1 MTVALPTTLCEA
13 FQRTAARM
21 PDAVAL
27 RTPGDTTRITWGE
40 YARRVEQ
47 IAAGLANLGVAPGDA
62 VALMLT
68 NRPEFHLVDT
78 AAMHLGAVPFSIYNT
93 NPVETIAY
101 QLAKTGS
108 RVIVCEKQFLPQIA
122 AARAVDRTV
131 DTVVV
136 VDEGGADTVSL
147 AELESNPLPGFD
159 FRAAWE
165 RVGAEDVLTII
176 FTSGTTGTPKG
187 VELTHANILSN
198 IDGVRDMLDP
208 WFEHRTVSYLPDAHI
223 VNRWTCHY
231 FPMIGGG
238 PVTDLAD
245 PKQIVTALSDTRP
258 TAFVGVP
265 QVWYKIKGALEAQLA
280 AETSPV
286 KRTLATWAIDIGRQQ
301 VRAELG
307 GSGGGVSPW
316 LAARHRVADRLVLHK
331 IRHRLGLD
339 ELLVGATGAAPIA
352 PEALE
357 FVLGLGLPV
366 GEVYGMSELSA
377 IATLNRPGRMRLGTV
392 GVAARGVE
400 VSLAEDGEIL
410 VRGPIVMKGY
420 LGDPEQT
427 AEAIDA
433 DGWVH
438 TGDIGTVDAD
448 GFVSI
453 VDRKKELIVNSGG
466 KNMSP
471 SKIEGYVKVA
481 CPLAGSVVAI
491 GDARPYITALIAL
504 DPDAAAAYALAHGLT
519 PNPAELATDPGIR
532 EIIDAGI
539 RDANMKLARVEQIKK
554 FVVAPVFWQP
564 GGDELTP
571 TGKLKRKPITAKYAT
586 EIDTMYS
593 ATR

>member
-1 MTVALPTTLCEA
+1 MTVVLPTTLCEA

-40 YARRVEQ
+40 CARRVER
-47 IAAGLANLGVAPGDA
+47 IAAGLANLGVAAGDA

-165 RVGAEDVLTII
+165 QVRATDVLTII

-245 PKQIVTALSDTRP
+245 PKQIVTALADTRP

-286 KRTLATWAIDIGRQQ
+286 KRNLATWAIDIGRQR

-307 GSGGGVSPW
+307 TSGGGVSPW
-316 LAARHRVADRLVLHK
+316 LAARHRVADRLVLQK

-392 GVAARGVE
+392 GVAARGAFKNRKVE
-400 VSLAEDGEIL
+400 LRD
-410 VRGPIVMKGY
+410 
-420 LGDPEQT
+420 
-427 AEAIDA
+427 
-433 DGWVH
+433 
-438 TGDIGTVDAD
+438 
-448 GFVSI
+448 
-453 VDRKKELIVNSGG
+453 
-466 KNMSP
+466 
-471 SKIEGYVKVA
+471 EGYA
-481 CPLAGSVVAI
+481 DTGEDPLYV
-491 GDARPYITALIAL
+491 
-504 DPDAAAAYALAHGLT
+504 
-519 PNPAELATDPGIR
+519 
-532 EIIDAGI
+532 
-539 RDANMKLARVEQIKK
+539 
-554 FVVAPVFWQP
+554 
-564 GGDELTP
+564 
-571 TGKLKRKPITAKYAT
+571 LKGRSEGY
-586 EIDTMYS
+586 
-593 ATR
+593 

>member
-1 MTVALPTTLCEA
+1 MALPPTLCAA
-13 FQRTAARM
+13 FQRTADRM

-27 RTPGDTTRITWGE
+27 RTPGETTRITWGE
-40 YARRVEQ
+40 YARRVEK
-47 IAAGLANLGVAPGDA
+47 IAAGLANLGVAAGDT

-78 AAMHLGAVPFSIYNT
+78 AAMHLGAIPFSIYNT

-101 QLAKTGS
+101 QLAKTES
-108 RVIVCEKQFLPQIA
+108 RVIVCEEQFLPQIA

-131 DTVVV
+131 QTVVV
-136 VDEGGADTVSL
+136 VDSGPADTVSL

-165 RVGAEDVLTII
+165 QVRADDVLTII

-198 IDGVRDMLDP
+198 IDGVRAMLDP

-245 PKQIVTALSDTRP
+245 PKQIVTALADTRP

-286 KRTLATWAIDIGRQQ
+286 KRTLAHWAIDIGRQR
-301 VRAELG
+301 VRAELSVPG
-307 GSGGGVSPW
+307 GRVSPW
-316 LAARHRVADRLVLHK
+316 LAARHQVADRLVLAE

-357 FVLGLGLPV
+357 FVLGLGLSV

-400 VSLAEDGEIL
+400 VSVAADGEIL

-438 TGDIGTVDAD
+438 TGDIGTIDAD

-471 SKIEGYVKVA
+471 SKIEGYLKVA

-491 GDARPYITALIAL
+491 GDARPYVTALIAL
-504 DPDAAAAYALAHGLT
+504 DADAAAAYATAHGLT
-519 PNPAELATDPGIR
+519 PSPAELAENPGIR

-539 RDANMKLARVEQIKK
+539 RAANSKLARVEQIKK
-554 FVVAPVFWQP
+554 FVVAPVFWLP

-586 EIDTMYS
+586 EIDLMYS
-593 ATR
+593 AAR